1 MSRITIV
8 GAGVVGRATGMG
20 FIEHGNDVTFVDVD
34 ELTVS
39 QLTKQGYTAIYPADL
54 ELIDVDAV
62 FVSVTAPTM
71 PAGIDLN
78 YLQHACKSLGMAL
91 AESDTRPVI
100 VFRCTMP
107 PGTTRDFLIPL
118 LEESSGKKSGIGFG
132 VCYNP
137 EYLRAYCAEKDF
149 MHPRVVTIGRNCS
162 GGGEFTQKISEI
174 YAPFGAPLYYCTY
187 EEAEFQKYVHN
198 LFNATKIS
206 FFNEMRR
213 TAERLGVDPR
223 TALAC
228 TALTAQ
234 GMWDA
239 SYGVHDHG
247 PYGGACLP
255 KDVAAW
261 LALAEQRGIPAP
273 LVSAVRE
280 VNRSCGGS

>member
-1 MSRITIV
+1 MSRITII
-8 GAGVVGRATGMG
+8 GSGVVGRATGRG
-20 FIEHGNDVTFVDVD
+20 FIEHSNDVTFVDVD

-39 QLTKQGYTAIYPADL
+39 RLTEQGYTAIYPSDL

-62 FVSVTAPTM
+62 FVSVSAPTM
-71 PAGIDLN
+71 PSGIDLT
-78 YLQHACKSLGMAL
+78 YLQQACKSVGMAL

-100 VFRCTMP
+100 VFRCTIP

-118 LEESSGKKSGIGFG
+118 LEESSGKRSDTDFG

-137 EYLRAYCAEKDF
+137 EYLRAHCAELDF
-149 MHPRVVTIGRNCS
+149 MHPRVVTIGRNP
-162 GGGEFTQKISEI
+162 GGDAEFTRRIAEI
-174 YAPFGAPLYYCTY
+174 YAPFGAPVCYCTY

-198 LFNATKIS
+198 LFNAAKIS

-213 TAERLGVDPR
+213 AAERLSVDPR
-223 TALAC
+223 TALQC

-239 SYGVHDHG
+239 AYGMHDHG
-247 PYGGACLP
+247 PYAGACLP
-255 KDVAAW
+255 KDVATW
-261 LALAEQRGIPAP
+261 LSFAEQRGIPAP

-280 VNRSCGGS
+280 VNRSCGGN